1 MRIRIIS
8 GVYGR
13 RVDGC
18 VKATTPAD
26 GPFEVPDAEGARLLA
41 LGVAA
46 VVGGKTPGA
55 GEKPEPEKSSSAAP
69 KKKKATSTRKA
80 AAPK

>member
-26 GPFEVPDAEGARLLA
+26 GPFEATDAEGARLLA

-46 VVGGKTPGA
+46 PAGGKTPGA
-55 GEKPEPEKSSSAAP
+55 GEKPEPDTSPAP